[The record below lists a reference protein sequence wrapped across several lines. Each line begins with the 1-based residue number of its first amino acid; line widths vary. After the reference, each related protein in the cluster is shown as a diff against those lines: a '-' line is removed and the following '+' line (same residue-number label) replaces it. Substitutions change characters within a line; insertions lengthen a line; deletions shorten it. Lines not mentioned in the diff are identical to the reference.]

1 MNCRSGHEKG
11 CAISVSHS
19 FGCISCHGVFVAGT
33 AVVGGAAGAV
43 AAAVAVGGADAG
55 LPGMPFQNA

>member
-1 MNCRSGHEKG
+1 MKK
-11 CAISVSHS
+11 AAQSHKTRFPLFRLYLMS
-19 FGCISCHGVFVAGT
+19 WCVRGGNGGG
-33 AVVGGAAGAV
+33 GGAAGAV